1 VRLAAIVIAIGVL
14 AGGSSAATPRV
25 LGFDWQQKRLAWV
38 NPTNLAVVGKT
49 LPAARTACSWSFA
62 PDHRRFVY
70 SDCDGTLRFV
80 DTKAMKLLGSM
91 QLGYRLGSVDGLT
104 WLRPDRLLALAH
116 VDALTTLLVID
127 PNRRRVLRR
136 TDLARSTGQRS
147 MTGGRMVVMLSG
159 WGSFEPVRVAVI
171 DADGNMRVATVD
183 RIQAGTIVN
192 DGDESAPPS
201 ARTTQP
207 GFAVDSATGRAFV
220 VSPDM
225 LIAVVDLQTL
235 DVSYHGATRSL
246 AKAIDGPSRWAA
258 WLGGGLLAVSGV
270 DYSTSVTGAQP
281 SIAETPYGLHIV
293 DTRTWTIRTI
303 DPDAIGF
310 VSVPGALVASHSP
323 SSTVRETFIWGLDG
337 TLQRRFSFTGST
349 WLDIQGGYGYVC
361 NVRALVSVV
370 DPSSGATIARTRGR
384 ACLTLAAAP
393 NSAA

>member
-14 AGGSSAATPRV
+14 AGGSSAATPRA

-49 LPAARTACSWSFA
+49 LPVARTACSWSFA

-80 DTKAMKLLGSM
+80 DTKAMKSLGSM

-147 MTGGRMVVMLSG
+147 MTGGRMVVMLDG
-159 WGSFEPVRVAVI
+159 WGSVEPVQVAAI

-183 RIQAGTIVN
+183 RISAGTIVT
-192 DGDESAPPS
+192 DGDESTPPS
-201 ARTTQP
+201 VHTTQP
-207 GFAVDSATGRAFV
+207 GFAVDPATGRAFV

-225 LIAVVDLQTL
+225 LIAVVDL
-235 DVSYHGATRSL
+235 
-246 AKAIDGPSRWAA
+246 
-258 WLGGGLLAVSGV
+258 
-270 DYSTSVTGAQP
+270 
-281 SIAETPYGLHIV
+281 
-293 DTRTWTIRTI
+293 
-303 DPDAIGF
+303 
-310 VSVPGALVASHSP
+310 
-323 SSTVRETFIWGLDG
+323 
-337 TLQRRFSFTGST
+337 
-349 WLDIQGGYGYVC
+349 
-361 NVRALVSVV
+361 
-370 DPSSGATIARTRGR
+370 
-384 ACLTLAAAP
+384 TLAAAP

>member
-80 DTKAMKLLGSM
+80 DTKAMKSLGSM

-136 TDLARSTGQRS
+136 TDLARSTGQRG
-147 MTGGRMVVMLSG
+147 MTGGRMVVMLDG
-159 WGSFEPVRVAVI
+159 WGSVEPVQVAAI

-183 RIQAGTIVN
+183 RISAGTIVT
-192 DGDESAPPS
+192 DGDESTPPS
-201 ARTTQP
+201 VHTTQP
-207 GFAVDSATGRAFV
+207 GFAVDPATGRAFV

-225 LIAVVDLQTL
+225 LIAVVDL
-235 DVSYHGATRSL
+235 
-246 AKAIDGPSRWAA
+246 
-258 WLGGGLLAVSGV
+258 
-270 DYSTSVTGAQP
+270 
-281 SIAETPYGLHIV
+281 
-293 DTRTWTIRTI
+293 
-303 DPDAIGF
+303 
-310 VSVPGALVASHSP
+310 
-323 SSTVRETFIWGLDG
+323 
-337 TLQRRFSFTGST
+337 
-349 WLDIQGGYGYVC
+349 
-361 NVRALVSVV
+361 
-370 DPSSGATIARTRGR
+370 
-384 ACLTLAAAP
+384 TLAAAP